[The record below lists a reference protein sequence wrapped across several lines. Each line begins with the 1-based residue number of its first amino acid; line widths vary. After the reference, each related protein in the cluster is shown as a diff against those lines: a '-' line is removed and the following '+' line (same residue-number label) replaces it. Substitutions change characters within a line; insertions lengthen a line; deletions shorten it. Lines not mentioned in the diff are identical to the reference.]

1 VPEPIGPTDDDREA
15 VERDEEATGEEQVA
29 NSPRERLLELVITVL
44 LSLSALLSA
53 WCAYQSTQLSGDQS
67 RLDTRSSVLQLQAF
81 RAEQRATQQAQADLG
96 AFDRWLEATSDGNA
110 ARAAFAEQ
118 RFSPELDT
126 AFRSWLA
133 LDPFSNTD
141 APGSPLEMDEYVTPD
156 ETASTRLEAEAQRYE
171 TAAETADAAA
181 GDYVLAV
188 LLIAAGLFLLGIQS
202 RIGVFELR
210 AGMVV
215 VATVIVVGAAVWA
228 LRLPTEVG
236 L

>member
-1 VPEPIGPTDDDREA
+1 VSTTGPDDPQDQER
-15 VERDEEATGEEQVA
+15 ERDEEATGEEQVA
-29 NSPRERLLELVITVL
+29 NSPRERVLELVITVL

-81 RAEQRATQQAQADLG
+81 RAEQRSTQQSQADLG
-96 AFDRWLEATSDGNA
+96 AFDRWLEATADGA
-110 ARAAFAEQ
+110 TTRATFAEQ
-118 RFSPELDT
+118 RFSPALDT
-126 AFRSWLA
+126 AFRAWLA
-133 LDPFSNTD
+133 LDPLNNPD
-141 APGSPLEMDEYVTPD
+141 APGSPLELDAYVTPD
-156 ETASTRLEAEAQRYE
+156 ETESARLEAEAQDYE
-171 TAAETADAAA
+171 QAAELADGAA

>member
-1 VPEPIGPTDDDREA
+1 
-15 VERDEEATGEEQVA
+15 
-29 NSPRERLLELVITVL
+29 
-44 LSLSALLSA
+44 
-53 WCAYQSTQLSGDQS
+53 
-67 RLDTRSSVLQLQAF
+67 
-81 RAEQRATQQAQADLG
+81 
-96 AFDRWLEATSDGNA
+96 
-110 ARAAFAEQ
+110 
-118 RFSPELDT
+118 
-126 AFRSWLA
+126 
-133 LDPFSNTD
+133 
-141 APGSPLEMDEYVTPD
+141 MDEYVTPD

>member
-1 VPEPIGPTDDDREA
+1 VSDTIGRADDDRET

-44 LSLSALLSA
+44 LSVSALLSA
-53 WCAYQSTQLSGDQS
+53 WCAYQSTQLSGEQS
-67 RLDTRSSVLQLQAF
+67 RLDSRGSILQLQAF

-118 RFSPELDT
+118 RFSPALDT

-133 LDPFSNTD
+133 LDPFANTD
-141 APGSPLEMDEYVTPD
+141 SPGSPLEMDEYVTPD
-156 ETASTRLEAEAQRYE
+156 ETASVRLEAEAQRYE
-171 TAAETADAAA
+171 AAAETADAAA
-181 GDYVLAV
+181 GDFVLAV
-188 LLIAAGLFLLGIQS
+188 VLIAAGLFLLGIQS

-215 VATVIVVGAAVWA
+215 VAAVIVIGAAVWA
-228 LRLPTEVG
+228 FQLPTDVG